1 MSKYTVSPPLIK
13 NNSLFDESL
22 MRILYPSKTRST
34 LYWINGLLVIPSAN
48 YVDIS
53 CLYTCL
59 REIYVYLLLTYVR
72 VHFLNWV
79 GKTAKEAEY
88 GRVSRQQMHLG
99 RLSTDDKYRV
109 CFLWMWSQHE
119 HRFMNSNHP
128 TREWAKWVSEPMN
141 KASEQSEWAKWA

>member
-59 REIYVYLLLTYVR
+59 REIYVYLLTSFEKV
-72 VHFLNWV
+72 LNDQE
-79 GKTAKEAEY
+79 K
-88 GRVSRQQMHLG
+88 
-99 RLSTDDKYRV
+99 DDD
-109 CFLWMWSQHE
+109 LE
-119 HRFMNSNHP
+119 L
-128 TREWAKWVSEPMN
+128 E
-141 KASEQSEWAKWA
+141 